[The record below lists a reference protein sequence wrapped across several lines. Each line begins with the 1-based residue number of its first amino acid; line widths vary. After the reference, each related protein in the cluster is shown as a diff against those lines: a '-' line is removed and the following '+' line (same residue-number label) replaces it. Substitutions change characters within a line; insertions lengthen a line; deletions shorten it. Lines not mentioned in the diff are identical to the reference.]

1 VIRRKWFLE
10 VGLIALLIMV
20 TSVVC
25 GFAEERYAV
34 KSGDTLHDIAKAFGI
49 SVEDLKAAN
58 QLERHLIKP
67 NQVLVIRTAVEKEKT
82 HAVNKAAKEG
92 DPYIVKSGD
101 TLSGLS
107 ARTGVSVEEIK
118 QLNHLQSHRLQIGQK
133 LFFKNPVSSLED
145 EEEMGDGDQEVE
157 VPTANGGEEP
167 RASESL
173 EKWTNSEERN
183 LFVRV
188 AKTFLGVPYRWG
200 GATMRGIDCSAF
212 VKKVYE
218 IFGVALPR
226 TAREQ
231 SCVGR
236 PIGKD
241 ELEEGDLVFFQTQRA
256 RRTHVG
262 IYIGNGE
269 FVHASSWNKEVKVD
283 HLDKPYFH
291 QRFLRGVRVREVS
304 SES

>member
-1 VIRRKWFLE
+1 MGRKPFLKVSLI
-10 VGLIALLIMV
+10 VGLITGV
-20 TSVVC
+20 SVVC
-25 GFAEERYAV
+25 GFTEERYAV
-34 KSGDTLHDIAKAFGI
+34 KSGDTLHDIAKGFGI
-49 SVEDLKAAN
+49 SVEGLKAAN
-58 QLERHLIKP
+58 QLERDLIKP
-67 NQVLVIRTAVEKEKT
+67 NQVLVVPTTVEKQGPCVVQKL
-82 HAVNKAAKEG
+82 ANEG
-92 DPYIVKSGD
+92 NPYIVKSGD
-101 TLSGLS
+101 TLSQLS
-107 ARTGVSVEEIK
+107 VRTRVPVEVIK
-118 QLNHLQSHRLQIGQK
+118 QWNHLQSNRLHVGQK
-133 LFFKNPVSSLED
+133 LVLKGQGAPLED
-145 EEEMGDGDQEVE
+145 EEELGDGDQGGEA
-157 VPTANGGEEP
+157 PAAHGGEEFE
-167 RASESL
+167 AFESL

-188 AKTFLGVPYRWG
+188 AKTFLGVPYRLG

-241 ELEEGDLVFFQTQRA
+241 ELEEGDLVFFQTPRA

-283 HLDKPYFH
+283 HLNKPYFH
-291 QRFLRGVRVREVS
+291 QRFLRGVRVKEMIN
-304 SES
+304 ET

>member
-1 VIRRKWFLE
+1 VIGRKRFLK
-10 VGLIALLIMV
+10 VGLIVLFITV
-20 TSVVC
+20 TSVVW
-25 GFAEERYAV
+25 GFAEERYTV

-49 SVEDLKAAN
+49 SVEILKAAN
-58 QLERHLIKP
+58 QLEMDLIKP
-67 NQVLVIRTAVEKEKT
+67 NQILVIPGTVER
-82 HAVNKAAKEG
+82 EG
-92 DPYIVKSGD
+92 TGVVDKLPREADPYIVKSGD

-107 ARTGVSVEEIK
+107 VRTGVSVEEIK
-118 QLNHLQSHRLQIGQK
+118 QLNHLQPNRLQIGQK
-133 LFFKNPVSSLED
+133 LLLKKSVSSLED
-145 EEEMGDGDQEVE
+145 EEEMGDGDQGVGT
-157 VPTANGGEEP
+157 PTANGGEEP
-167 RASESL
+167 RTSESH
-173 EKWTNSEERN
+173 EKWTSSDERN

-188 AKTFLGVPYRWG
+188 AKTFLGVPYRLG

-218 IFGVALPR
+218 IFGIALPR

-269 FVHASSWNKEVKVD
+269 FVHASSSNKQVKVD

-291 QRFLRGVRVREVS
+291 QRFLRGVRVKEMV

>member
-1 VIRRKWFLE
+1 VIGRKRFLK
-10 VGLIALLIMV
+10 VGLIVLCITAA
-20 TSVVC
+20 SVVC
-25 GFAEERYAV
+25 GFAEERYTV
-34 KSGDTLHDIAKAFGI
+34 KSGDTLHDVAKAFGI
-49 SVEDLKAAN
+49 SVEMLKTAN
-58 QLERHLIKP
+58 QLERDLIKP
-67 NQVLVIRTAVEKEKT
+67 KQILVIPT
-82 HAVNKAAKEG
+82 KAEREG
-92 DPYIVKSGD
+92 TRVVHKLPGEADPYLVKSGD
-101 TLSGLS
+101 TLSELS
-107 ARTGVSVEEIK
+107 VRMGVSLEEIR

-145 EEEMGDGDQEVE
+145 VEEMGDGDQEVE

>member
-1 VIRRKWFLE
+1 MIRRKWFLE

-25 GFAEERYAV
+25 GFAEERYTV

-49 SVEDLKAAN
+49 SVEGLKAAN
-58 QLERHLIKP
+58 QLERDLIKP
-67 NQVLVIRTAVEKEKT
+67 NQVLVIRTTVEKEKT
-82 HAVNKAAKEG
+82 QAVNKPAKEV
-92 DPYIVKSGD
+92 DPYIVKTGD

-107 ARTGVSVEEIK
+107 ARMGVSVEEIR
-118 QLNHLQSHRLQIGQK
+118 QLNHLQSNRLQIGQK
-133 LFFKNPVSSLED
+133 LLLKKVASRLDN
-145 EEEMGDGDQEVE
+145 EEEMGDEDQGVE
-157 VPTANGGEEP
+157 APTANGEEEAKIP
-167 RASESL
+167 ESL
-173 EKWTNSEERN
+173 EKWTSPDERN

-188 AKTFLGVPYRWG
+188 AKTFLGVPYRLG

-212 VKKVYE
+212 VRKVYE

-236 PIGKD
+236 PIGKN

-291 QRFLRGVRVREVS
+291 QQFLRGVRVKEMT
-304 SES
+304 SET

>member
-1 VIRRKWFLE
+1 MIGRKRFLK
-10 VGLIALLIMV
+10 VGLVVLFITV
-20 TSVVC
+20 GSVVC
-25 GFAEERYAV
+25 GFAEERYTV

-49 SVEDLKAAN
+49 SVENLKAAN
-58 QLERHLIKP
+58 QLEMDLIKP
-67 NQVLVIRTAVEKEKT
+67 NQILVIPATVER
-82 HAVNKAAKEG
+82 EG
-92 DPYIVKSGD
+92 TRVVDKLSREADPYIVKSGD

-107 ARTGVSVEEIK
+107 VRTGVSVEEIK
-118 QLNHLQSHRLQIGQK
+118 QLNHLQSSRLQIGQK
-133 LFFKNPVSSLED
+133 LLLKKQVFSLED
-145 EEEMGDGDQEVE
+145 GEEMGDGDQGVE
-157 VPTANGGEEP
+157 APTANVGEEP
-167 RASESL
+167 ATSESL
-173 EKWTNSEERN
+173 EKWASSEERN

-188 AKTFLGVPYRWG
+188 ARTFLGVPYRLG

-291 QRFLRGVRVREVS
+291 QRFLRGVRVKEMV

>member
-1 VIRRKWFLE
+1 VIGRKRFLE
-10 VGLIALLIMV
+10 VGLIVLFIAV
-20 TSVVC
+20 ASVVC
-25 GFAEERYAV
+25 GFAEERYTV

-49 SVEDLKAAN
+49 SVEVLKAAN
-58 QLERHLIKP
+58 QLERDLIKP
-67 NQVLVIRTAVEKEKT
+67 NQILVIPTTVEREKT
-82 HAVNKAAKEG
+82 HAVHKPAKEG

-107 ARTGVSVEEIK
+107 VRTGVSVEEIN
-118 QLNHLQSHRLQIGQK
+118 QLNHLQSNSLQIGQK
-133 LFFKNPVSSLED
+133 LSLKKLVSSLED
-145 EEEMGDGDQEVE
+145 EEEMGDGDQGVGAS
-157 VPTANGGEEP
+157 TASGGEEP
-167 RASESL
+167 SASEPL
-173 EKWTNSEERN
+173 EKWTGPEERN

-188 AKTFLGVPYRWG
+188 AKTFLGVPYRLG

-218 IFGVALPR
+218 VFGVALPR

-236 PIGKD
+236 SIGKD

-269 FVHASSWNKEVKVD
+269 FVHASSWNKQVKVD

-291 QRFLRGVRVREVS
+291 QRFLRGVRVKEMI

>member
-1 VIRRKWFLE
+1 MGRERFLN
-10 VGLIALLIMV
+10 VSLIVLFISV
-20 TSVVC
+20 VSVVC
-25 GFAEERYAV
+25 AFAEEHYTV
-34 KSGDTLHDIAKAFGI
+34 KSGDTLNDIGKAFGI
-49 SVEDLKAAN
+49 SVETLKVAN
-58 QLERHLIKP
+58 QLEGNLIKP
-67 NQVLVIRTAVEKEKT
+67 NQVLFIPTMVGSPGIPIVHKES
-82 HAVNKAAKEG
+82 
-92 DPYIVKSGD
+92 DPYIVKRGD
-101 TLSGLS
+101 TLSELS
-107 ARTGVSVEEIK
+107 MRTGVSVEEIK
-118 QLNHLQSHRLQIGQK
+118 ELNHLRSNRLQIGQK
-133 LFFKNPVSSLED
+133 LFLKRMISGLED
-145 EEEMGDGDQEVE
+145 EEEMGDGDPGVRE
-157 VPTANGGEEP
+157 PTADAGEEP
-167 RASESL
+167 RASEPL
-173 EKWTNSEERN
+173 EKWTSPKERS

-188 AKTFLGVPYRWG
+188 TKTFLGVPYRLG

-218 IFGVALPR
+218 IFGVVLPR

-291 QRFLRGVRVREVS
+291 QKFLRGVRVKEMAS
-304 SES
+304 QT

>member
-1 VIRRKWFLE
+1 MIGRKRFLK
-10 VGLIALLIMV
+10 VGLVVLFITV
-20 TSVVC
+20 GSVVC
-25 GFAEERYAV
+25 GFAEERYTV

-49 SVEDLKAAN
+49 SVEILKAAN
-58 QLERHLIKP
+58 QLEMDLIKP
-67 NQVLVIRTAVEKEKT
+67 NQILVIPATVER
-82 HAVNKAAKEG
+82 EG
-92 DPYIVKSGD
+92 TRVVDKLSREADPYIVKSGD

-107 ARTGVSVEEIK
+107 VRTGVSVEEIK
-118 QLNHLQSHRLQIGQK
+118 QLNHLQSSRLQIGQK
-133 LFFKNPVSSLED
+133 LLLKKQVFSLED
-145 EEEMGDGDQEVE
+145 GEEMGDGDQGVE
-157 VPTANGGEEP
+157 APTANVGEEP
-167 RASESL
+167 ATSESL
-173 EKWTNSEERN
+173 EKWASSEERN

-188 AKTFLGVPYRWG
+188 ARTFLGVPYRLG

-218 IFGVALPR
+218 VFGVALPR

-291 QRFLRGVRVREVS
+291 QRFLRGVRVKEMV

>member
-1 VIRRKWFLE
+1 MIGRRQFLN
-10 VGLIALLIMV
+10 VGLMV
-20 TSVVC
+20 AFITVASVVC
-25 GFAEERYAV
+25 AEEHYTV
-34 KSGDTLHDIAKAFGI
+34 KSGDSLHDIAKGFGI
-49 SVEDLKAAN
+49 SVEMLKAAN
-58 QLERHLIKP
+58 QLERDLIKP
-67 NQVLVIRTAVEKEKT
+67 NQVLVVPGTVEKQGLRVVQKFS
-82 HAVNKAAKEG
+82 NEG
-92 DPYIVKSGD
+92 HPYVVKSGD

-107 ARTGVSVEEIK
+107 VRTGVPVEVIK

-133 LFFKNPVSSLED
+133 LVLRKQSSSLED
-145 EEEMGDGDQEVE
+145 EEEIGDGDPGVE
-157 VPTANGGEEP
+157 APAAGGGEEP
-167 RASESL
+167 GALESL
-173 EKWTNSEERN
+173 EKWTSSEERN

-188 AKTFLGVPYRWG
+188 AKTFLGVPYRLG

-241 ELEEGDLVFFQTQRA
+241 ELEEGDLVFFQTPRA

-291 QRFLRGVRVREVS
+291 QRFLRGVRVKEMA
-304 SES
+304 SET

>member
-1 VIRRKWFLE
+1 MIGRKRFLK
-10 VGLIALLIMV
+10 VGLIVLCIIAA
-20 TSVVC
+20 SVVC
-25 GFAEERYAV
+25 GFAEERYTV
-34 KSGDTLHDIAKAFGI
+34 KSGDTLHDVAKAFGI
-49 SVEDLKAAN
+49 SVEMLKTAN
-58 QLERHLIKP
+58 QLERDLIKP
-67 NQVLVIRTAVEKEKT
+67 KQILVIPTTAERKGTRVVHKLPGE
-82 HAVNKAAKEG
+82 A
-92 DPYIVKSGD
+92 DPYLVKSGD
-101 TLSGLS
+101 TLSELS
-107 ARTGVSVEEIK
+107 VRMGVSVEEIK